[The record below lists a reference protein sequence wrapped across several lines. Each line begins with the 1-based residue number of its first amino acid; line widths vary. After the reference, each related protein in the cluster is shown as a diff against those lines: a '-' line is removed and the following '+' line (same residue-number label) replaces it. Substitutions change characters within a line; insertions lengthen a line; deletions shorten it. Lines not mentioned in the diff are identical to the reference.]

1 MRHDSTPAM
10 FRVPASPL
18 ARVARAALLAAL
30 AALLAVW
37 TAPASAGDPV
47 PFAARDGVALSA
59 AAAQSWAPDAFVV
72 YLENDETLGPQGKA
86 ARWGYLFYSPTLD
99 QARVYSVRNGKIVV
113 AENLDMKFEAPP
125 LTAGWIDSGAA
136 AAAAERTAVHELR
149 REHDAR
155 LSAMLLVRGPMAEGD
170 PDATTWLL
178 VYTSPGA
185 PSLFVVVDATDGKVR
200 RTWRG

>member
-1 MRHDSTPAM
+1 MRHESTPATL
-10 FRVPASPL
+10 RVPASTL
-18 ARVARAALLAAL
+18 ALAAL
-30 AALLAVW
+30 AALLGVW
-37 TAPASAGDPV
+37 TAPARAGDPV
-47 PFAARDGVALSA
+47 PFPASQGVALSA
-59 AAAQSWAPDAFVV
+59 AAAQSWSPDAFLV
-72 YLENDETLGPQGKA
+72 YLENDESLGPEGTA
-86 ARWGYLFYSPTLD
+86 VRWGYLFYSPALD
-99 QARVYSVRNGKIVV
+99 QARVYSVRNGKIVL

-125 LTAGWIDSGAA
+125 LAAVWIDSGAA
-136 AAAAERTAVHELR
+136 AAAAERTAIHELR

-178 VYTSPGA
+178 VYRSPGA